1 VLRGNHPAKIDE
13 KGRVKIPTAFRTFI
27 EAEWRTAAVYV
38 TCDDSAGQYV
48 RVYPLPVWTGVEER
62 LSKMPSTDPAR
73 RRFQRWT
80 SLYGQSSEIDGQGR
94 VLIHPLLRERAAM
107 AGDVFVLGQTQFLEI
122 WNSERFMA
130 DSEAQ
135 RLTDDDYRRLSEFG
149 I

>member
-1 VLRGNHPAKIDE
+1 MPKLLAHR
-13 KGRVKIPTAFRTFI
+13 
-27 EAEWRTAAVYV
+27 WRTPEAADEVNGAV
-38 TCDDSAGQYV
+38 PAAPIVPAEEVAWAKMASKSA
-48 RVYPLPVWTGVEER
+48 LSVWTGVEER

-107 AGDVFVLGQTQFLEI
+107 QGDVFVLGQTQFLEI

-130 DSEAQ
+130 DSDAQ